1 MIDQTEFDRV
11 VPAIL
16 DMGQKIRFILDVM
29 FPEAALPDG
38 FFPAQDMARTQVS
51 GGHAAGK
58 PRLDRAHPR

>member
-1 MIDQTEFDRV
+1 MIDQTVFDRV

-38 FFPAQDMARTQVS
+38 FFPAQDMQGNRVWLRRWLS
-51 GGHAAGK
+51 S
-58 PRLDRAHPR
+58 